1 MKRTDSALLASLTRQ
16 KSFRVLIALGFLY
29 VLLVV
34 FELPF
39 VLRTG
44 LSPGS
49 LEASIGGGDDVLGL
63 REDILPYKLR
73 PERRIEELARTPTV
87 SGFNLAAGVVGGQDA
102 TSESAK
108 RALVLG
114 GKLWREI
121 ESIGRN
127 GYPTSGKSVNRS
139 EIGEVAACPVS
150 ILLAG
155 EEFER
160 MQGRTVALPCGLSIG
175 SHVTVIGRPR
185 AAHETTGP
193 KPKDGKED
201 KKNGPRKMA
210 SSQFMVELV
219 GLKMAEGEDPPRIV
233 HFNPRI
239 KGDWSGKPVIELNS
253 CYRMQWG
260 SSQRC
265 EGSKS
270 RARENTVDGLVKCES
285 WSRDKDNTTHES
297 VVGWL
302 LNRLLGRKTV
312 IQWPF
317 PFVEEK
323 VFVLTLRAGLEGYHM
338 IVDGKHVASF
348 PYRPGFALEDATGL
362 YLGGDIDVISIFAA
376 SLPASYAAGYDR
388 KNLDLSDRWRAPPVL
403 DGPVE
408 LFVGIL
414 SAGNHFAERMA
425 VRKSWMQHELVQSS
439 KVVARFFVALHRKK
453 EVNVEVRK
461 EAEFFGDIV
470 VVPYLDHYD
479 LVVLKTIALCEFGI
493 RTVSANYIM
502 KADDDTFIRVDAIIK
517 EIKKKEEKKS
527 LYIGNMNYNHKALRS
542 GKWAVTKEEWPGEL
556 YPTYANGPGYII
568 SSDIANFLIS
578 DFEKSNM
585 TLFKMEDVSMGMWVE
600 KFNKSRPVKY
610 VHSLKFCQFG
620 CVENYITAHYQSP
633 RQITCLWNKLAIFTV
648 LTSESDNFLHRQEA
662 PAAVAEDSPQ
672 ISTAME
678 TGHNPSTS
686 ARKQMVTTL
695 LTDDQHFLVHLIMGA
710 YFAPDLTNQTPPKSA
725 LQRRAQRLPK
735 YSSHE
740 LSGSLM
746 KTSIIESVYYYI
758 LRKAKH
764 SLILKQPHLLQYI
777 HSPIQMG
784 PTDYPS
790 FADLFPPE
798 LHVLSGDTVSNIAFI
813 SNPNID
819 YMEAREVERFKS
831 LTGLDGFAFDRD
843 SMMLNIFEDLY
854 DVKVEGAS
862 DSVGSGGCLGFG
874 GPGPGPECGLIFV
887 PEPPSRE
894 EWAHMVAAV
903 KGGFGVTG
911 SAGKGP
917 VGPVIGLMDVGES
930 EDSYLFRVSLP
941 GVRRDERDFSCEIES
956 NGTVIIKGVTVTGER
971 VVEKYEQSF
980 EMVTHNLCPPGPFS
994 ISFKLPGPVDPQQF
1008 HGTFSTDGILEG
1020 IAIKE
1025 TSKRVGCGP
1034 HLLCQ

>member
-1 MKRTDSALLASLTRQ
+1 SMKRTDSALLASLTRQ
-16 KSFRVLIALGFLY
+16 KSFRVLIALAFLY

-49 LEASIGGGDDVLGL
+49 LEASIGGGDDILSL

-87 SGFNLAAGVVGGQDA
+87 SGLNLAAGVVESRDA
-102 TSESAK
+102 TSESIK
-108 RALVLG
+108 RALDLG

-127 GYPTSGKSVNRS
+127 RNPTGGKSVNRS

-155 EEFER
+155 QELER
-160 MQGRTVALPCGLSIG
+160 MQGRTVVLPCGLSIG

-185 AAHETTGP
+185 AAHETMGP
-193 KPKDGKED
+193 KPKDGEED
-201 KKNGPRKMA
+201 KENGPRKMA

-219 GLKMAEGEDPPRIV
+219 GLKMADGEDPPRIV

-265 EGSKS
+265 EGWKS
-270 RARENTVDGLVKCES
+270 RARENTVDGLVKCEA
-285 WSRDKDNTTHES
+285 WSQDDKNAPNES
-297 VVGWL
+297 FVGWL

-323 VFVLTLRAGLEGYHM
+323 MFVLTLRAGLEGYHM

-376 SLPASYAAGYDR
+376 SLPASYVGYDR

-403 DGPVE
+403 DGPIE

-439 KVVARFFVALHRKK
+439 KVVARFFVAL
-453 EVNVEVRK
+453 
-461 EAEFFGDIV
+461 
-470 VVPYLDHYD
+470 
-479 LVVLKTIALCEFGI
+479 
-493 RTVSANYIM
+493 
-502 KADDDTFIRVDAIIK
+502 
-517 EIKKKEEKKS
+517 
-527 LYIGNMNYNHKALRS
+527 
-542 GKWAVTKEEWPGEL
+542 EWPDEL

-568 SSDIANFLIS
+568 SSDIANFIIS
-578 DFEKSNM
+578 DFEKNNL

-633 RQITCLWNKLAIFTV
+633 RQITCLWNKLVRFGIPSCCNAIFTD
-648 LTSESDNFLHRQEA
+648 LSSESDSFLHRQEA
-662 PAAVAEDSPQ
+662 PTAVAEDSPPL
-672 ISTAME
+672 SDLDGEAME
-678 TGHNPSTS
+678 TGHPSTS
-686 ARKQMVTTL
+686 ARKQTVSTL
-695 LTDDQHFLVHLIMGA
+695 STVQIIDDQHFLVHLITGA

-725 LQRRAQRLPK
+725 LERRAQLLPK
-735 YSSHE
+735 YTSHE

-777 HSPIQMG
+777 HSPTQMG
-784 PTDYPS
+784 PTAYPS

-798 LHVLSGDTVSNIAFI
+798 LHVLSGDTISNIAFI
-813 SNPNID
+813 SSPNID

-831 LTGLDGFAFDRD
+831 LTGLDGFGFDRD
-843 SMMLNIFEDLY
+843 SMMLHIFEDLY

-862 DSVGSGGCLGFG
+862 DSVGSADCSGFG
-874 GPGPGPECGLIFV
+874 GPGPERGLIFV

-894 EWAHMVAAV
+894 EWGQMIAAV

-911 SAGKGP
+911 SAAKGP
-917 VGPVIGLMDVGES
+917 VGPVVGLMDVGES

-941 GVRRDERDFSCEIES
+941 GVRRDEIQLQKITVVPVIFEYYRYLIQVVVDSLSFCEIES

-1020 IAIKE
+1020 IALKE
-1025 TSKRVGCGP
+1025 TSTRAACGP